1 MNTPSF
7 RNWQSIQTEVL
18 RRIHAREWAPG
29 ALIPNEADLALEF
42 GCARTTV
49 NRALRAVADTGLLDR
64 KRKAGTR
71 VAVQPAAKATLTIPV
86 IRNEI
91 EERGQTYGYNLII
104 RAQTVPP
111 VAVRNAMKLSAKT
124 PADRPLLHVCA
135 VHFSGDVPYAFED
148 RWIDPRIVPDALN
161 ESFET
166 ISANEWLLKHT
177 PYTHGEIVFAA
188 TSATHEE
195 GSILEC
201 PEKSALF
208 MIDRVTWDGEAAVT
222 KVRVL
227 YGPGHKIRTAL

>member
-7 RNWQSIQTEVL
+7 RNWQSVQTEVL

-64 KRKAGTR
+64 RRKAGTR

-91 EERGQTYGYNLII
+91 EDRGQSYGYIKTK
-104 RAQTVPP
+104 RGQAVPP
-111 VAVRNAMKLSAKT
+111 PAVAGAMKL

-135 VHFSGDVPYAFED
+135 LHLANDAPYAFED
-148 RWIDPRIVPDALN
+148 RWIDPKVVPEALN
-161 ESFET
+161 ESFDAV
-166 ISANEWLLKHT
+166 SANEWLLKHT
-177 PYTHGEIVFAA
+177 PYTHGEIIFAA
-188 TSATHEE
+188 ATATPQEAAL
-195 GSILEC
+195 LEC
-201 PEKSALF
+201 PEQSALF
-208 MIDRVTWDGEAAVT
+208 TIDRVTWDGAAAVT
-222 KVRVL
+222 KVRVV
-227 YGPGHKIRTAL
+227 YAPGHQMRTAL